1 MRKIIFYGILI
12 FIFSVFTGY
21 MYSKLWKNKVKL
33 ETVAEYSNKTYENE
47 VKQTSSDFMEKVSY
61 NAKFAL
67 KKQYSDCGH
76 TIIDTSE
83 LPIEFINLTK
93 EELMCQYSDWEVE
106 EFGKSNIILSK
117 NISGICDNHF
127 RIKLIDEDISVF
139 NLANNGEEIFLT
151 GTEISKEYLPDEDL
165 EKLEEGIDVYGLTE
179 LNSVIENFE

>member
-1 MRKIIFYGILI
+1 MLGELFMRKIIFYGILI
-12 FIFSVFTGY
+12 FIFSIFTGY

-93 EELMCQYSDWEVE
+93 EELMSIANKD
-106 EFGKSNIILSK
+106 FGITRLNQVRDLSVFAA
-117 NISGICDNHF
+117 NTDLSYCDLASV
-127 RIKLIDEDISVF
+127 KKEDIQVD
-139 NLANNGEEIFLT
+139 G
-151 GTEISKEYLPDEDL
+151 
-165 EKLEEGIDVYGLTE
+165 
-179 LNSVIENFE
+179 